1 MSKGSI
7 IVFLELNADCDACV
21 GATGSL
27 ETHSF
32 CAFILDC
39 ASLDPPDF
47 IVARTTGDIRPTFA
61 MYKSFRCLTSS
72 SLRVICNSSCLF
84 IHSSRS
90 WAIAFYSSNLACNSC
105 LSLSFLSKVSIVSE
119 VWISISFILT
129 LLDGGAAVG
138 ESAECDGPGL
148 SRDLF
153 APKRGCAGRTGGASP
168 LIGNPFAQLVLAL
181 QPSRDHIFLLVATS

>member
-1 MSKGSI
+1 MSNGSI
-7 IVFLELNADCDACV
+7 ILFLELNADCDACV

-90 WAIAFYSSNLACNSC
+90 YILPTWHATPA
-105 LSLSFLSKVSIVSE
+105 SLSPSCPRSK
-119 VWISISFILT
+119 ISISFILT
-129 LLDGGAAVG
+129 FLDGGAAFG

-153 APKRGCAGRTGGASP
+153 AQKRGCVGRTGGASP
-168 LIGNPFAQLVLAL
+168 LIGNPFAQLFLAL
-181 QPSRDHIFLLVATS
+181 QPSRDPIFLLVATS